1 MSHSKKIKVLRII
14 NRFNIGGPT
23 YNATFLTKFLSDEF
37 ETVLIGGLPE
47 ENEADSLHILDKYG
61 VKPVLIPEMKREP
74 NFKSDRLALKK
85 IKSIIKEFKPDI
97 VHTHASKA
105 GALGRRAAISCKVP
119 VIVHTFHGHVFHSYF
134 GKAKT
139 LLFKKIERYL
149 AKRSSGIIAISDIQK
164 KELSEIHKIA
174 PSDKIEVIPLGFD
187 LEQFQENY
195 EEKRQIT
202 RKKYHIDQ
210 DTVAVSIVGRLTAIK
225 DHHFFIDVIEELH
238 ENVKKSIKIFIVGD
252 GDMKDEIEQRILP
265 LQNKGVDI
273 SLTSWVH
280 DIALFN
286 AGMDIM
292 CLTSKN
298 EGTPVSLI
306 EAQASNLP
314 VVSTNVGGVPDIVEQ
329 NETGFIIPRSNKR
342 EFVSKLLQLVEND
355 EIREKMKTKGW
366 QNVHQKYSYKRLAR
380 DMEAYY
386 HRLLEIEK

>member
-1 MSHSKKIKVLRII
+1 MSDSKKIKVLRII
-14 NRFNIGGPT
+14 NRFNLGGPT

-47 ENEADSLHILDKYG
+47 ENEANSLHILDKYG

-74 NFKSDRLALKK
+74 NFKSDRQALKK
-85 IKSIIKEFKPDI
+85 IKSIIKEFKPNI

-105 GALGRRAAISCKVP
+105 GALGRKAAISCKVP
-119 VIVHTFHGHVFHSYF
+119 VVVHTFHGHVFHSYI
-134 GKAKT
+134 GKPKT
-139 LLFKKIERYL
+139 FLFKNIERYL
-149 AKRSSGIIAISDIQK
+149 ARKSSGIVAISDIQK

-174 PSDKIEVIPLGFD
+174 PAEKIEVIPLGFD
-187 LEQFQENY
+187 LDQFQENY
-195 EEKRQIT
+195 EEKREIT
-202 RKKYHIDQ
+202 RKKYQIDNE
-210 DTVAVSIVGRLTAIK
+210 TIAIAIVGRITAIK
-225 DHHFFIDVIEELH
+225 DHHFFIDVIEELY
-238 ENVKKSIKIFIVGD
+238 EIVTKNIKIFIVGD
-252 GDMKDEIEQRILP
+252 GDMTKEIEQRIAP

-273 SLTSWVH
+273 SLTSWIH

-314 VVSTNVGGVPDIVEQ
+314 VVSTDVGGVPDIVEQ
-329 NETGFIIPRSNKR
+329 NETGFIIPRRNKR

-366 QNVHQKYSYKRLAR
+366 QNVHQKYSYIRLAR
-380 DMEAYY
+380 DMETYY
-386 HRLLEIEK
+386 HHLLEMEK